1 MPLLLYSTDSTL
13 TEECIQRGISCI
25 KMGQKIIIGWILRKE
40 NFTGAEKW
48 FHRNMNPSIYMFL
61 NDFHIRGGARRVYHT
76 LTWRWWLYPVQM
88 LFPPNPNPLF
98 YQDFKMYLHP
108 CRHDWES
115 QNHRINPLMNRIK
128 FPRPFTH
135 FIPGPSDVLS
145 YTMSIHLLAFMLNT
159 RA

>member
-61 NDFHIRGGARRVYHT
+61 NDFHIRGEPEGYIIHWHEGDGCTQYKCSSLRTPTPFSIKILKCIYTHVG
-76 LTWRWWLYPVQM
+76 M
-88 LFPPNPNPLF
+88 I
-98 YQDFKMYLHP
+98 
-108 CRHDWES
+108 E
-115 QNHRINPLMNRIK
+115 NHRINPLMNRIK

-135 FIPGPSDVLS
+135 FIPGPSHVLS
-145 YTMSIHLLAFMLNT
+145 YAMSIHLLAFMLNT

>member
-1 MPLLLYSTDSTL
+1 MHPKGNLVYKDGSENHNRLNTKKRKLHRCREMVS
-13 TEECIQRGISCI
+13 
-25 KMGQKIIIGWILRKE
+25 QKYE
-40 NFTGAEKW
+40 
-48 FHRNMNPSIYMFL
+48 PQYIYVSQWL
-61 NDFHIRGGARRVYHT
+61 SYKRGARRVYHT

-88 LFPPNPNPLF
+88 LFPPDPNPLF